1 MEMAEHKLS
10 LTEAILI
17 WGAARV
23 LMLDTETLVYLT
35 EVAPWEEDF
44 KVVREVDADN
54 IEMVG

>member
-1 MEMAEHKLS
+1 
-10 LTEAILI
+10 
-17 WGAARV
+17 
-23 LMLDTETLVYLT
+23 MLDTETLVYLT